1 MKILKILL
9 SQLLVFASF
18 FCGCTDN
25 NIKSEQ
31 NNSVANI
38 SCNKWL
44 LSYQYCDDSV
54 KIVKTKI
61 ESLIYDSNKNIIE
74 RKTDNLDSFLGILGG
89 DEEYRNFG
97 IKCNRINYRY
107 DNKNQLINIER
118 YLNDSL
124 VQSISIVYKYD
135 EYSYKEGDAYQVGY
149 RKVEELYLIGANV
162 ISKTNYIY
170 NDNKL
175 VEIIKNETD
184 NNETTKLIYSKSE
197 YSNEVSLVKKI
208 INKNGWATAEQFM
221 YSDLLVDK
229 EVSGLSEDNY
239 LYDCNN
245 NLVGKYGFINHGGY
259 FVQTIIRNSNNLIEE
274 ITFTME
280 RSEVYKE
287 IYEYEYL

>member
-1 MKILKILL
+1 MKLRFILIPTLFISFLL
-9 SQLLVFASF
+9 L
-18 FCGCTDN
+18 
-25 NIKSEQ
+25 
-31 NNSVANI
+31 
-38 SCNKWL
+38 SCNKKSNHSENKFDTKL
-44 LSYQYCDDSV
+44 INCEKYLISYSYCNDST
-54 KIVKTKI
+54 IINKTKI
-61 ESLIYDSNKNIIE
+61 ESLIYDSNKNVIE

-97 IKCNRINYRY
+97 IKCNKINYRY
-107 DNKNQLINIER
+107 NDKNQLTNIER

-124 VQSISIVYKYD
+124 VQSISIVYKYE
-135 EYSYKEGDAYQVGY
+135 EYSYKDGDAYQVGN

-197 YSNEVSLVKKI
+197 YSNEVSLVKKV
-208 INKNGWATAEQFM
+208 INKNGWNTEQFIN
-221 YSDLLVDK
+221 SDLLIYK

-259 FVQTIIRNSNNLIEE
+259 FVQTIIRNSNNLIKE

-280 RSEVYKE
+280 MSEVYKE